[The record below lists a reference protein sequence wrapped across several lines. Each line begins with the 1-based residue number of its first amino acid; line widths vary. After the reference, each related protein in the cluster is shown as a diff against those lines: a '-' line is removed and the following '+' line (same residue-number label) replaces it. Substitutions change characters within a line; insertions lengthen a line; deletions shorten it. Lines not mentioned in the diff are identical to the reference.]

1 MVVKVDYLVVCSDKT
16 NLIELLTETLENA
29 LESVDD
35 EPPEEEELKQWID
48 IHLPKKRRDGC
59 QIYRFSVAF
68 NSAEERMEKLIRG
81 FSNSVACSNE
91 EGIKHLLKLKDP
103 QLRYKLRNYG
113 KEIFNIEMK
122 LREALSLI
130 YIDTYHKDFYDLLQ
144 LRNRRRGCTPDRL
157 RKYHENQSFCL
168 LFSEYKNI
176 HDLNQIT
183 IHNLNQIT
191 KDQYIYF
198 LDSLSDLVK
207 PIEKLR
213 NCVAHNRSIPKN
225 IMDNYNETKGPLL
238 DKINK
243 FLKEQEKSK
252 VSNETELRN

>member
-1 MVVKVDYLVVCSDKT
+1 MVVKVDYLVVCSGEMD
-16 NLIELLTETLENA
+16 LMELLMETLESA

-35 EPPEEEELKQWID
+35 DPPEEKELMQWINL
-48 IHLPKKRRDGC
+48 HSPKRRKDGC

-68 NSAEERMEKLIRG
+68 DSAGGRMEKLIRF

-130 YIDTYHKDFYDLLQ
+130 YINTYDKDFYDLLQ
-144 LRNRRRGCTPDRL
+144 LRNRRRGCTPDWL

-176 HDLNQIT
+176 HDPNPIT
-183 IHNLNQIT
+183 IHNLNPIT
-191 KDQYIYF
+191 KDQYISF

-213 NCVAHNRSIPKN
+213 NCVAHNRSIPKK

-252 VSNETELRN
+252 VSNETKLRN

>member
-1 MVVKVDYLVVCSDKT
+1 MVVKIDYLAVYSGEMD
-16 NLIELLTETLENA
+16 LIELLMEVLENA

-35 EPPEEEELKQWID
+35 DPPEEEELTQWINL
-48 IHLPKKRRDGC
+48 HHPTRRKDGC
-59 QIYRFSVAF
+59 RIYRFSVTF
-68 NSAEERMEKLIRG
+68 NSEERRMGLLTQR
-81 FSNSVACSNE
+81 FNNFVAGSTR
-91 EGIKHLLKLKDP
+91 EGIKHLLKLNDP
-103 QLRYKLRNYG
+103 HLRCILRAYE

-130 YIDTYHKDFYDLLQ
+130 YIDTYDKDFYDLLQ

-176 HDLNQIT
+176 HDLNP
-183 IHNLNQIT
+183 IT

-198 LDSLSDLVK
+198 LDSLSDLVE

-213 NCVAHNRSIPKN
+213 NCVAHNRSIPK
-225 IMDNYNETKGPLL
+225 IIIKNYKEAKEPLL

-243 FLKEQEKSK
+243 FLEKTGK
-252 VSNETELRN
+252 P